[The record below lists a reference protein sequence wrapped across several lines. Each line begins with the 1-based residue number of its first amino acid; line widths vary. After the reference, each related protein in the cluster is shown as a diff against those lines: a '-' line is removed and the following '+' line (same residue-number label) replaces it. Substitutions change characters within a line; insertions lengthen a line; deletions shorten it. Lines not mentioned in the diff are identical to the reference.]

1 MKWWVIIVTVVL
13 DQVSK
18 WLVVAYLKDIGT
30 FPIIDGVF
38 HLHYLENRGAAFGLL
53 QNQRL
58 FFIITTVLIV
68 GGILWYLIF
77 NPQLNRLL
85 TLALSLVVGG
95 AIGNFIDRMMYGYVV
110 DFFDF
115 QFWPVFNIADSAIVI
130 GQALLIYY
138 IFKGQ
143 PEHQAGEVS

>member
-1 MKWWVIIVTVVL
+1 MKWWVIVVTVVL

-30 FPIIDGVF
+30 FPVIEGVF

-77 NPQLNRLL
+77 NPQVNRLL
-85 TLALSLVVGG
+85 TLSLSLVVGG
-95 AIGNFIDRMMYGYVV
+95 AIGNFIDRMMFGYVV

-143 PEHQAGEVS
+143 PEQQAGEAS